1 MILAYNLRYGGNTY
15 RGVLCIRAQEHCTMK
30 KVGNNNFKL
39 SVNNEGNEGPSQHT
53 FLGM

>member
-1 MILAYNLRYGGNTY
+1 MEETHT
-15 RGVLCIRAQEHCTMK
+15 VEFCVSEQEHCTMK